1 MDKPSSVPDI
11 QKYWKK
17 FNKKLNK
24 KRDKSR
30 NGK

>member
-24 KRDKSR
+24 KRQIK
-30 NGK
+30 KW